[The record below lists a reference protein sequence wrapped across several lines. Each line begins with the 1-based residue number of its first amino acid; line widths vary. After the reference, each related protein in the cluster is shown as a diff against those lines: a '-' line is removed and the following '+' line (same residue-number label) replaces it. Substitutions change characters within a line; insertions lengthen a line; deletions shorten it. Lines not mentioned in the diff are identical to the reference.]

1 MLRNGVL
8 SVMIN
13 NYEYEYVAGSAK
25 KLAAISVEKFL
36 PKLCDSNSS
45 GDVSLLSGASY
56 QQEVRMRSVIR
67 PRRLISIAN

>member
-1 MLRNGVL
+1 
-8 SVMIN
+8 MIN
-13 NYEYEYVAGSAK
+13 NHVAIAGSAK

-56 QQEVRMRSVIR
+56 QQAVTVRMKLHQTSA
-67 PRRLISIAN
+67 SY

>member
-13 NYEYEYVAGSAK
+13 NHVAGLAK

-36 PKLCDSNSS
+36 PEICDSNSS

-56 QQEVRMRSVIR
+56 QQAVTVRMKLDQTSA
-67 PRRLISIAN
+67 SY